1 MIDISIR
8 TWERIGV
15 KLNANTQ
22 IISRWILSAASQLF
36 TSTLRL
42 GAGGGQ
48 QTKNWNLACTNENDN
63 LLD

>member
-22 IISRWILSAASQLF
+22 IISQWILSTAVQLF
-36 TSTLRL
+36 TSTLREV
-42 GAGGGQ
+42 GAN
-48 QTKNWNLACTNENDN
+48 KWKSWNLACTNENDN